1 MELNDLNENYKNVI
15 KEKERLKH
23 NLQIFIDENKAA
35 AKHIQ
40 MIENSLQNYEQN
52 AENLMKEKDSLINQL
67 ENAQKYNDKLS
78 DELARTK
85 AQIETL
91 TQNQMSYQ
99 QNSKIDNDININNQT
114 YINAL
119 NKQIA
124 RLQME
129 KKI

>member
-1 MELNDLNENYKNVI
+1 MKI
-15 KEKERLKH
+15 K
-23 NLQIFIDENKAA
+23 Q
-35 AKHIQ
+35 Q
-40 MIENSLQNYEQN
+40 QNI
-52 AENLMKEKDSLINQL
+52 MKEKDSLINQL

-78 DELARTK
+78 DELALTK

-129 KKI
+129 KKNLIEKLNQNKNQNLEEIISLERQKNLDSNKVIQQ